1 MTSAAAQA
9 MAPGTVAPRPKG
21 SPASFQPMQT
31 VKPAILPER
40 IPAVVAF
47 FHYSAANAGSPAAA
61 A

>member
-31 VKPAILPER
+31 VKPAIMPAR
-40 IPAVVAF
+40 IPAVVAYF
-47 FHYSAANAGSPAAA
+47 Q
-61 A
+61 